1 MQNNIVVGLK
11 MVKLTVRQVPEG
23 VLLLGAVLAG
33 GRRDAGFLTP
43 TVTKIWRAAQGEVG
57 PVSQQHEELSDE
69 VSRGS
74 QGIKMTSIRPPTT
87 DPLDNS
93 YLTTGFLTT
102 RT

>member
-1 MQNNIVVGLK
+1 

-57 PVSQQHEELSDE
+57 PVSQQHEELSDGSF
-69 VSRGS
+69 SRIARDKDDVNS
-74 QGIKMTSIRPPTT
+74 SP
-87 DPLDNS
+87 DN
-93 YLTTGFLTT
+93 
-102 RT
+102 